1 MKERKPLKSKFLLS
15 FLIALLVFSSA
26 YLWVWN
32 KLEGGTSS
40 AQAIEEEHGI
50 EEVDNI
56 EQGNKVQQINLDEV
70 FFLLVG
76 IDTNDVKNIK
86 VDKSGA
92 TGIRS
97 DTMILCKANFKDG
110 SIKMMSLPRDSRVP
124 VNGKLDKLNH
134 SHSYG
139 GMKLLMKTVRDFTNL
154 DVDYYVRVDYR
165 AVEELVDAIGGVTV
179 DVPKRMY
186 KEDTTKGQEY
196 LIDFQPGVQKL
207 DGKDSILFLRYRD
220 YKDGDIDRV
229 KMQQYFLTEMIKQT
243 LEPRNILKLPK
254 ILDVYS
260 KFVDTNLPT
269 NVIYSGVGLAGKLDK
284 ENIVTTTLPG
294 EFLNLETSYWKVYEP
309 GAKQVIEEYFG
320 EYLMD

>member
-1 MKERKPLKSKFLLS
+1 MKSKFLLS

-32 KLEGGTSS
+32 KLEGTTSS
-40 AQAIEEEHGI
+40 VQAIEEEHGI
-50 EEVDNI
+50 DQVENI
-56 EQGNKVQQINLDEV
+56 EKGNTIEQINVDEV

-76 IDTNDVKNIK
+76 IDTEDVKEIK
-86 VDKSGA
+86 VDKTGA

-97 DTMILCKANFKDG
+97 DTMILCKVNFKDG

-124 VNGKLDKLNH
+124 VKGNLDKLNH
-134 SHSYG
+134 AHSYG

-165 AVEELVDAIGGVTV
+165 AVEQLVNAIGGVTV

-186 KEDTTKGQEY
+186 KEDTTKGKEY

-207 DGKDSILFLRYRD
+207 DGEKSILFLRYRD
-220 YKDGDIDRV
+220 YTDGDIDRV

-269 NVIYSGVGLAGKLDK
+269 NIIYSGVGLAGKLDK
-284 ENIVTTTLPG
+284 ENIETTTLPG
-294 EFLNLETSYWKVYEP
+294 DFLDLETSYWKVYEA
-309 GAKQVIEEYFG
+309 GAKKVIEEYFG